1 MSILRFGLILLLMAL
16 VQHQVIAQELVKN
29 PLSFENVT
37 LKKASKPILT
47 SEGDTLISTIELTY
61 PVFNNPDWDEVVSG
75 FIFSS
80 QEDFSSV
87 EDYMQNF
94 ITLADEANSD
104 LDFASA
110 WFQEVAI
117 TVEPQMEGTQ
127 TISFANSWYEYSGGA
142 HPNSNLSYSNYDV
155 LSKQQIEL
163 DDLILPGAMAKLTSV
178 GNAIFRK
185 QEGLTPTQS
194 LENYFFENNKFSLNT
209 NFLITEEGLLF
220 FYNTYEI
227 RSYAEGPMELLL
239 PYTSLKGI
247 LKPNPY
253 LPIVW

>member
-1 MSILRFGLILLLMAL
+1 MSITRFGLILFLVVL
-16 VQHQVIAQELVKN
+16 VQSQVIAQELVKN
-29 PLSFENVT
+29 PLSFEYVT
-37 LKKASKPILT
+37 LKKASKPIIT
-47 SEGDTLISTIELTY
+47 SEGDTLISTIDLTY
-61 PVFNNPDWDEVVSG
+61 PVFNDPDWDEVVSG
-75 FIFSS
+75 FFLSF
-80 QEDFSSV
+80 QDDFSTL

-94 ITLADEANSD
+94 IALADEANSD

-110 WFQEVAI
+110 WGQEISI
-117 TVEPQMEGTQ
+117 TVEDQMEGAQ

-142 HPNSNLSYSNYDV
+142 HPNTNLSYSNYDV
-155 LSKQQIEL
+155 LNKQLIEL
-163 DDLILPGAMAKLTSV
+163 DDLILPGTMAKLTSV

-194 LENYFFENNKFSLNT
+194 LENYFFENNKFSLNA
-209 NFLITEEGLLF
+209 NFLITENGLLF

-253 LPIVW
+253 LPIAW